1 MNNYPTIGHTDFG
14 GQIKETI
21 NARELYAFLKSKR
34 DFATWVKDKLK
45 RFGFVE
51 GVDYLLHKFLER
63 VGEKMHGGQNRID
76 YFLTVDTTKHFAL
89 TENTEVGRQYRQHLI
104 ARDEEL
110 RVMHEGLA
118 APSPTS
124 DLDYGHTA
132 ELADHARVRL
142 ALKLGGKAYAI
153 KLWNETAFGQKN
165 PIAAVGGAPVKASA
179 SYRGGEAYAVLC
191 DFLDNPR
198 YPALLHSQLQQYI
211 IAGCDL
217 KPSYEEL
224 RVIIRQA
231 GIATRCVR
239 VGRHKVAKVKIFTD
253 EVLTIAD
260 IRQSIADFKAAE

>member
-1 MNNYPTIGHTDFG
+1 MNDLLEIHNGDVFASSIKIAVGVEYDHKTVIRLIRDKILALNVFG
-14 GQIKETI
+14 RVRFENAPFET
-21 NARELYAFLKSKR
+21 K
-34 DFATWVKDKLK
+34 
-45 RFGFVE
+45 
-51 GVDYLLHKFLER
+51 
-63 VGEKMHGGQNRID
+63 GGIQNREVALLNEPQTSLL
-76 YFLTVDTTKHFAL
+76 LTFMRDNEIITAFKVK
-89 TENTEVGRQYRQHLI
+89 LI
-104 ARDEEL
+104 GAFYHMRE
-110 RVMHEGLA
+110 MLA
-118 APSPTS
+118 APSPAS

-153 KLWNETAFGQKN
+153 KLWNETAFGLKN

-179 SYRGGEAYAVLC
+179 GYRGGEAYAVLC

-198 YPALLHSQLQQYI
+198 YPALLHGQLQKYI
-211 IAGCDL
+211 IAACDL